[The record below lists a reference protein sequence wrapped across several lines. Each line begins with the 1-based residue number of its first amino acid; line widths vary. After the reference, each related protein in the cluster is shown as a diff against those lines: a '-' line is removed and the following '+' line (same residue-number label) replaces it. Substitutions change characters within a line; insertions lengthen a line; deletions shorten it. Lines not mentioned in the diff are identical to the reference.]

1 MRTDTY
7 TKFVLTVIA
16 VCLIWIAAGSRS
28 LIPAVQAQGDGVTR
42 VKIVGWDRWMR
53 DEPHVR
59 ISGWIDHNGQKQNFP
74 VPVRVAL
81 QQ

>member
-16 VCLIWIAAGSRS
+16 VCLIWIAAGGRS
-28 LIPAVQAQGDGVTR
+28 LVPVVQAQGDGVTR

-53 DEPHVR
+53 DEPHIR
-59 ISGWIDHNGQKQNFP
+59 ISGWIDQNGQEQNFP
-74 VPVRVAL
+74 VPVRVAP